1 MSLLFKAGNG
11 TYIYMYGKRVFLAHA
26 QAKHRLKPVDKLIGK
41 VEKLAVGE
49 HPSNAYVVV
58 SIGR

>member
-1 MSLLFKAGNG
+1 MLFKAGND
-11 TYIYMYGKRVFLAHA
+11 THIYMHGKRVSLAHA

-41 VEKLAVGE
+41 VEKLVVGE